1 MSDMREELVQKIER
15 ARQQL
20 NQNIDTKAAYV
31 IIYHY
36 SVELDK
42 LLNQYIEL
50 ETETERGLETAL

>member
-1 MSDMREELVQKIER
+1 MADMREELVQKIER

-20 NQNIDTKAAYV
+20 NQNIDTYD

-42 LLNQYIEL
+42 LLNQYIGL

>member
-1 MSDMREELVQKIER
+1 MADMREELVQKIER

-20 NQNIDTKAAYV
+20 NQNIDTKAAYD

-50 ETETERGLETAL
+50 ETETERGLETVL

>member
-1 MSDMREELVQKIER
+1 MADMREELVQKIER

-20 NQNIDTKAAYV
+20 NQNIDTKAAY
-31 IIYHY
+31 HY

-42 LLNQYIEL
+42 LLNQYIGL

>member
-1 MSDMREELVQKIER
+1 MADMREELVQKIER

-20 NQNIDTKAAYV
+20 NQNIDTTAAYDT
-31 IIYHY
+31 IYHY

-42 LLNQYIEL
+42 LLNQYIGL

>member
-1 MSDMREELVQKIER
+1 MADMREELVQKIER

-20 NQNIDTKAAYV
+20 NQNIDTQAAYD

-36 SVELDK
+36 SVELDL

>member
-1 MSDMREELVQKIER
+1 MADMREELVQKIER

-20 NQNIDTKAAYV
+20 NQNIDTKAAYD
-31 IIYHY
+31 IIYHC

>member
-1 MSDMREELVQKIER
+1 MADMREELVQKIER

-20 NQNIDTKAAYV
+20 NQNND

>member
-1 MSDMREELVQKIER
+1 MADMREELVQKIER

-20 NQNIDTKAAYV
+20 KQNIDTKAANDT
-31 IIYHY
+31 IYHY

-42 LLNQYIEL
+42 LLNQYIGL